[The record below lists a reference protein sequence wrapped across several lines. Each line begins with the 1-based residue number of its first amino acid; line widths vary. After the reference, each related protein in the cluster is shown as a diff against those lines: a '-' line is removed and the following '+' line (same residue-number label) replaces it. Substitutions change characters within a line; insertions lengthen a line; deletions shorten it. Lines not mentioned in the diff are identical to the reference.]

1 MNKIPLL
8 IILTLFLVLLSG
20 NFLSGQEVVD
30 AIVAIVND
38 DIITVSDY
46 MMEHD
51 AIYQVLRAQL
61 QGEEFTK
68 QYEKEKEGL
77 LERMITERLLLQE
90 ATRLDIQSTA
100 NVDEQIR
107 MMVDNIKKQYNI
119 ASDEEFKRAM
129 EQQGVDYGGWIAQ
142 QEKAII
148 QQALIFNE
156 VGRSIAIDETDVVNY
171 YDLHPEEFTT
181 LPTYKLKGIYVS
193 SEDKSEQEAQAKME
207 EVNEKLASGEE
218 LESLASQYSEGP
230 EKESQGDIGTYK
242 KGEMDKTLE
251 EAVANLEEGSLS
263 SWIQIPTGWFLL
275 KLDEKTESQLRPFE
289 EVKKDI
295 ENNLFMQ
302 EQQVRIQ
309 AYIKDLKKRSF
320 INILIPDPLKYR

>member
-1 MNKIPLL
+1 MSKKRLPL
-8 IILTLFLVLLSG
+8 IVLLVFWSI
-20 NFLSGQEVVD
+20 NFLFGQEVVD

-46 MMEHD
+46 LIEHD
-51 AIYQVLRAQL
+51 MIYEVLRSQF

-68 QYEKEKEGL
+68 QYEREKEGI

-90 ATRLDIQSTA
+90 AMRQDIRSTA

-107 MMVDNIKKQYNI
+107 TLIDNIKAQYNI
-119 ASDEEFKRAM
+119 GSDEDFKRMMA
-129 EQQGVDYGGWIAQ
+129 QQGVDYESWIEQ
-142 QEKAII
+142 QEKNVL

-171 YDLHPEEFTT
+171 YDLHPEEFTE
-181 LPTYKLKGIYVS
+181 LPTYKLRGIYIS
-193 SEDKSEQEAQAKME
+193 SEDKSEEDARVKME
-207 EVNEKLASGEE
+207 EIDRKIAAGEKLEDLAGE
-218 LESLASQYSEGP
+218 YSEGP

-251 EAVANLEEGSLS
+251 QAVENLEEGALT
-263 SWIQIPTGWFLL
+263 SWIKIPTGWFLL
-275 KLDEKTESQLRPFE
+275 KMDEKTGSQLRAFE
-289 EVKKDI
+289 DVKKEI
-295 ENNLFMQ
+295 ENRLFLQ

-309 AYIKDLKKRSF
+309 DYLEDLKKRSY
-320 INILIPDPLKYR
+320 IKILIPDPLKYR

>member
-1 MNKIPLL
+1 MNKMRMTL
-8 IILTLFLVLLSG
+8 ILFLVLFSIS
-20 NFLSGQEVVD
+20 FLFGQDVVD

-38 DIITVSDY
+38 DIITISDY
-46 MMEHD
+46 MIEHD
-51 AIYQVLRAQL
+51 SIYDLLRSQF

-90 ATRLDIQSTA
+90 AIRQDVRSTA
-100 NVDEQIR
+100 DIDGQIR
-107 MMVDNIKKQYNI
+107 NMIDGIKKQYNI
-119 ASDEEFKRAM
+119 ESDEEFRRLMA
-129 EQQGVDYGGWIAQ
+129 QQGVDYDAWIAQ
-142 QEKAII
+142 QEKNIL
-148 QQALIFNE
+148 QQALIFSE

-181 LPTYKLKGIYVS
+181 LPTYKLKGIYIS

-207 EVNEKLASGEE
+207 EVNEKLTAGED
-218 LESLASQYSEGP
+218 LESLAGQYSEGP

-242 KGEMDKTLE
+242 KGDMDKTLE
-251 EAVANLEEGSLS
+251 QAVANLEEGNLS
-263 SWIQIPTGWFLL
+263 SWVKIPSGWFLL

-295 ENNLFMQ
+295 ENELFMQ
-302 EQQVRIQ
+302 EQQVKIQ
-309 AYIKDLKKRSF
+309 TYIADLKKRSF